1 MTVSRQA
8 AGDAVPVIAVASG
21 KGGVGKSTVAV
32 NLALAL
38 TAAGLRVGLVDAD
51 LYGPDVPRMLGLRR
65 RQNSRQLTVFSV
77 RGTAAA
83 RLQVVERHGLQLAS
97 AAFLMGEAQ
106 GLGVTAGIA
115 QLLVR
120 RLISDTAWD
129 SPDCLV
135 VDLPPGTA
143 DVQQFVFELPG
154 RPVHVLLVVTPQVIA
169 HSDVRRLLGDLR
181 RHAVMRSSAAMTL
194 GGVENFSGLVC
205 AHCGEITPMFPPAPP
220 EESIW
225 GEVERLVSVPFSPLA
240 AADADAGRP
249 VMLTR
254 AVPEQVAAFELLA
267 VRVQERMA
275 DSGPAESGSAESG
288 SAESGSAESGSA
300 ESG

>member
-1 MTVSRQA
+1 LTVSRQPDA
-8 AGDAVPVIAVASG
+8 NAVPVIAVASG

-38 TAAGLRVGLVDAD
+38 TAAGLRVGLADAD

-65 RQNSRQLTVFSV
+65 RQESRQLTVFGVKGSP
-77 RGTAAA
+77 AA
-83 RLQVVERHGLQLAS
+83 RLQAVERHGLQLAS

-106 GLGVTAGIA
+106 GLGVSAGIA
-115 QLLVR
+115 QLLVH
-120 RLISDTAWD
+120 RLINGTEWD

-143 DVQQFVFELPG
+143 DIQQFVFELRG

-181 RHAVMRSSAAMTL
+181 RHAVMRSSAAMTV

-225 GEVERLVSVPFSPLA
+225 GEVERIVSVPFSPLA
-240 AADADAGRP
+240 ASDADAGRP

-267 VRVQERMA
+267 ARVQERLA
-275 DSGPAESGSAESG
+275 EPGPVEPGTAEPGTAESG
-288 SAESGSAESGSA
+288 
-300 ESG
+300 